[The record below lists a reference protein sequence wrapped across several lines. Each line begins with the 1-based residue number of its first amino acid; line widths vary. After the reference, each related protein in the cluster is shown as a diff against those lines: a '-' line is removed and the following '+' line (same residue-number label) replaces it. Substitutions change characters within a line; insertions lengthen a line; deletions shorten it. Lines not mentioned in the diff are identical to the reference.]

1 VSNKVTVRV
10 PLDRELYYRVNEFV
24 RQTNRNLKRHGGGA
38 DATVAGYI
46 AALVSA
52 EWPDPREDAADA

>member
-1 VSNKVTVRV
+1 MKVTVRV
-10 PLDRELYYRVNEFV
+10 PLDRELYRRVNEFV
-24 RQTNRNLKRHGGGA
+24 RQTNRNMRRQGAPA
-38 DATVAGYI
+38 DASVAGYI